1 MLTKI
6 LKNNMRYLLIAL
18 IFFSLNSFAGL
29 QPYDPER
36 DNTEQTDVSPLEALG
51 NVFKSLDESVKE
63 LDESLKEDW
72 EEESEVKE
80 GPSNPYAN

>member
-6 LKNNMRYLLIAL
+6 LKNNMRYLLITL

-29 QPYDPER
+29 QPYDPKR
-36 DNTEQTDVSPLEALG
+36 DNPEKTDISPLEAFG

-72 EEESEVKE
+72 EEESEIKE

>member
-1 MLTKI
+1 MK
-6 LKNNMRYLLIAL
+6 YFFLITL
-18 IFFSLNSFAGL
+18 FFLSFNSFAGI
-29 QPYDPER
+29 QPYDPET
-36 DNTEQTDVSPLEALG
+36 DNTEETDVSPLEAFG

-63 LDESLKEDW
+63 FDESLKEDW

>member
-1 MLTKI
+1 MK
-6 LKNNMRYLLIAL
+6 YFFLITL
-18 IFFSLNSFAGL
+18 FFLSFNSFAGI
-29 QPYDPER
+29 QPYNPET
-36 DNTEQTDVSPLEALG
+36 DNTEETDVSPLEAFG

-63 LDESLKEDW
+63 LDESLKQDW

>member
-1 MLTKI
+1 MK
-6 LKNNMRYLLIAL
+6 YFFLITL
-18 IFFSLNSFAGL
+18 FFLSFNSFAGI
-29 QPYDPER
+29 QPYNPEK
-36 DNTEQTDVSPLEALG
+36 DNTEETDVSPLEAFG

-63 LDESLKEDW
+63 FDESLKEDW

>member
-1 MLTKI
+1 MK
-6 LKNNMRYLLIAL
+6 YFFLITL
-18 IFFSLNSFAGL
+18 FFLSFNSFAGI
-29 QPYDPER
+29 QPYNPET
-36 DNTEQTDVSPLEALG
+36 DNTEETDVSPLEAFG
-51 NVFKSLDESVKE
+51 NVFKSLDESVKQ

>member
-1 MLTKI
+1 MK
-6 LKNNMRYLLIAL
+6 YFLITL
-18 IFFSLNSFAGL
+18 FFLSFNSFAGI
-29 QPYDPER
+29 QPYNPET
-36 DNTEQTDVSPLEALG
+36 DNTEETDVSPLEAFG

-63 LDESLKEDW
+63 FDESLKEDW

>member
-1 MLTKI
+1 MK
-6 LKNNMRYLLIAL
+6 YFFLIT
-18 IFFSLNSFAGL
+18 FFFLSFNSFAGI
-29 QPYDPER
+29 QPYNPET
-36 DNTEQTDVSPLEALG
+36 DNTEETDVSPLEAFG

>member
-1 MLTKI
+1 MK
-6 LKNNMRYLLIAL
+6 YFFLITL
-18 IFFSLNSFAGL
+18 FFLSFNSFAGI
-29 QPYDPER
+29 QPYNPET
-36 DNTEQTDVSPLEALG
+36 DNTEETDVSPLEAFG

-63 LDESLKEDW
+63 FDESLKEDW